1 MSFPEPPAS
10 KSAVRRAGKSIA
22 ENSETRADIDIVDQW
37 RAAHGYVLNTFKVW
51 LRGNLKIT
59 SSTAEFAQ
67 RLKRRNTVID
77 KLRRKGPDGDPLIR
91 DVTSMQDFA
100 GCRLI
105 FETMDELEVFRSHLL
120 SAKVLGNVHHRPKHD
135 DYDKYNYILTPKS
148 SGYRG
153 IHHVFYHVPRSHR
166 ANITKSLPWHN
177 LMVEVQFRT
186 RVQHAWATAL
196 EIADIIDGTRTKF
209 EFGENKRGHLF
220 ALVSEI
226 IARQQEHTSNAFLET
241 ETSALIEEFK
251 DLESELG
258 VIQTLRTLREFENYN
273 SLSRHNVLNIFDDEG
288 TPRLEVIPFKNA
300 QDALARANAL
310 EEDANSY
317 NAVYVTSDN
326 PNQLRSAYRNYF
338 NDPVDF
344 VKILEHSVNDY

>member
-1 MSFPEPPAS
+1 MFPSPPES
-10 KSAVRRAGKSIA
+10 KSEVRRAGKAIA
-22 ENSETRADIDIVDQW
+22 DNRETRADIAIVDQW
-37 RAAHGYVLNTFKVW
+37 RASHGYVLNTFKVW

-59 SSTAEFAQ
+59 HSNAEFAQ

-77 KLRRKGPDGDPLIR
+77 KLRRIAPDGSPLIR

-105 FETMDELEVFRSHLL
+105 FGTVGELENFRNHLL
-120 SAKVLGNVHHRPKHD
+120 SAKVLGNVLHRARHED
-135 DYDKYNYILTPKS
+135 HNKYNYINNPKS

-153 IHHVFYHVPRSHR
+153 IHQVFYHVPRSHR
-166 ANITKSLPWHN
+166 ANITQSRPWHN

-196 EIADIIDGTRTKF
+196 EIADIVDGTRTKF
-209 EFGENKRGHLF
+209 EHGENSRGHLF
-220 ALVSEI
+220 ALASEI
-226 IARQQEHTSNAFLET
+226 IARKHEGYNNAFVETPTAHLIDEFRALE
-241 ETSALIEEFK
+241 ADI
-251 DLESELG
+251 G
-258 VIQTLRTLREFENYN
+258 VIQTLRTLREFEGYDQ
-273 SLSRHNVLNIFDDEG
+273 LQRHNVLNIYNDG
-288 TPRLEVIPFKNA
+288 GIIKLEVLPFSNA
-300 QDALARANAL
+300 QKALQRANEL
-310 EEDANSY
+310 EEDSNSY

-344 VKILEHSVNDY
+344 VSILESSLGTR